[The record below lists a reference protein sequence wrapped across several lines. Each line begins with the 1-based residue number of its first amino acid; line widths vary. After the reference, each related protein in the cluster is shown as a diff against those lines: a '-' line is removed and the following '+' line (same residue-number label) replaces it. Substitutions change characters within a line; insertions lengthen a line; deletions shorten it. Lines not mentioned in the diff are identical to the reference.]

1 MVFSSLLFLFRY
13 LPIVLL
19 IYFLA
24 PKQVRNLILF
34 LASLVFYAW
43 GEPKYVV
50 LMIFSTV
57 VDYTH
62 GWLVDSSL
70 KKGNRKRAR
79 YFVIESMV
87 INLALLGFFKYADF
101 FIGNINQVLGT
112 ELPLTHVALPI
123 GISFYTFQT
132 MSYTVDIYRGQA
144 KLQKNIIS
152 FGAYVA
158 LFPQLIAG
166 PIVQYKTIAEE
177 LNHREENS
185 DLFASGVMKFMCGLG
200 KKVLLAN
207 NIGLLWDTVSQTAP
221 AQTTV
226 LAAWI
231 GITAYCFQ
239 VYFDFS
245 GYSDMAIG
253 LGRMFGFHFLENFN
267 YPFMSK
273 SITEFWRRW
282 HISLGSWFRD
292 YVYIPLGGNRV
303 SLGKQIRNIAV
314 VWLLTGFWHGA
325 SWNFVLWGVYFGVF
339 LVIEKFFLA
348 KRLQKLP
355 AVVSHIYTLL
365 VVWVSFVLFGFED
378 LSRAGS
384 YIASMFVPGEAGFVN
399 TATLYLLKNYA
410 IVLVI
415 CAFGATNLPLRIAE
429 RIAGYRTAER
439 TTAATVTG
447 AAEKITAEQ
456 SAVEQAVTEHI
467 QKRTSG
473 ARMAL
478 STALQVVFV
487 AVVFVIS
494 VAYLVDATYNP
505 FLYFRF

>member
-1 MVFSSLLFLFRY
+1 MVFSSPVFLIRF
-13 LPIVLL
+13 LPIVLIL
-19 IYFLA
+19 YFAA
-24 PKQVRNLILF
+24 PRMARNAVLF

-43 GEPKYVV
+43 GEPVYVL
-50 LMIFSTV
+50 LMLFSTV

-62 GWLVDSSL
+62 GMLVDASL

-87 INLALLGFFKYADF
+87 INMALLGFFKYADF
-101 FIGNINQVLGT
+101 FINNINAVFGSSI
-112 ELPLTHVALPI
+112 PLLKLALPI

-144 KLQKNIIS
+144 KVQKNIIS

-177 LNHREENS
+177 LDDRRENC
-185 DLFASGVMKFMCGLG
+185 DLFASGVLKFMCGFG

-207 NIGLLWDTVSQTAP
+207 NIGMLWDTVSAMAP
-221 AQTTV
+221 AETSV
-226 LAAWI
+226 LAAWL

-282 HISLGSWFRD
+282 HISLGSWFRE

-303 SLGKQIRNIAV
+303 KVSKQVRNIAV

-339 LVIEKFFLA
+339 LVIEKFFLV
-348 KRLQKLP
+348 KYLNKLP
-355 AVVSHIYTLL
+355 GFVSHIYTMI
-365 VVWVSFVLFGFED
+365 VVWVSFVLFGLED
-378 LSRAGS
+378 LSRAGA
-384 YIASMFVPGEAGFVN
+384 YIRSMFVPGAVGFVDVQ
-399 TATLYLLKNYA
+399 AMYLLRNYIVMLVILVFA
-410 IVLVI
+410 ATDLPKRAAARLLLCSRKTNGQALQNVAVKESTWPRGRIVL
-415 CAFGATNLPLRIAE
+415 
-429 RIAGYRTAER
+429 
-439 TTAATVTG
+439 TTAAQTLY
-447 AAEKITAEQ
+447 I
-456 SAVEQAVTEHI
+456 
-467 QKRTSG
+467 
-473 ARMAL
+473 AL
-478 STALQVVFV
+478 VFV
-487 AVVFVIS
+487 AA